1 MNWRLAWTRG
11 RPRRSLAR
19 VESIPGPV
27 GGGAAA
33 AAAAGLG
40 VRAAPGETTIITVH
54 QETLLHWL
62 VSTAEAIG
70 W

>member
-1 MNWRLAWTRG
+1 M
-11 RPRRSLAR
+11 
-19 VESIPGPV
+19 ESIPGPV